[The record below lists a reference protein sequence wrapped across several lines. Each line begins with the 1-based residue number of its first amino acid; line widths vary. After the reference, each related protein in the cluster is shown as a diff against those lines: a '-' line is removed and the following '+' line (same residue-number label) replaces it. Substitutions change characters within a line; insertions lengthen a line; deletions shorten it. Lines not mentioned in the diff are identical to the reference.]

1 MKGDDAPAICFL
13 RIGVFMVDVFDKLL
27 AEIKGGTRTVSL
39 SGMTSVSSK
48 AFVLAK
54 LRAETGKT
62 FAVVTESNTSLEEWN
77 SDLDFFSSEI
87 SDLRSQIIVLPSFEA
102 DP

>member
-1 MKGDDAPAICFL
+1 
-13 RIGVFMVDVFDKLL
+13 MVDAFDKLM
-27 AEIKGGTRTVSL
+27 AEIEGGTRVVSL

-48 AFVLAK
+48 AYVLAK

-62 FAVVTESNTSLEEWN
+62 FAVITESNTSLEEWN

-87 SDLRSQIIVLPSFEA
+87 SV
-102 DP
+102 

>member
-1 MKGDDAPAICFL
+1 MYRRRTCAKGVDAPAICFL

-27 AEIKGGTRTVSL
+27 AEIKGGTRVVSL

-62 FAVVTESNTSLEEWN
+62 FAVVTESNTSLE
-77 SDLDFFSSEI
+77 
-87 SDLRSQIIVLPSFEA
+87 V
-102 DP
+102 